1 MNLNGILGK
10 KQSSW
15 GPLTATRRKTRTRKT
30 GRLKQSEILWFS
42 EQMATMQS
50 GGIPMYKALGM
61 LSRMKKDSPMG
72 ARIAELQ
79 RKVSDGNTLA
89 EAMRADGKSWPATTV
104 ALVDAGEASGTMEK
118 AFARVSSLTDRS
130 LVLRRKLRSALT
142 YPTVVLVVMILL
154 VSGMLLVVVPRFE
167 DIYASLGSE
176 LPGITQLLV
185 SISGKAPF
193 VATMFLVVVVA
204 LVLLWRFAKGNK
216 TFAPRVDA
224 LKFSIPILGQLAL
237 KGVYARVSSL
247 LSALLSSGIP
257 LMEALEFT
265 AAAAGSSMHASS
277 LLRVR
282 RSLADGALF
291 SKALEE
297 EGMWPDI
304 MIQFAVV
311 GEQSGGLALM
321 MDKVATRAFD
331 EVETSSER
339 LTSLLEPLLMVIIGG
354 VVGLF
359 LLALYLPIL
368 DLGSQIR

>member
-1 MNLNGILGK
+1 
-10 KQSSW
+10 
-15 GPLTATRRKTRTRKT
+15 
-30 GRLKQSEILWFS
+30 
-42 EQMATMQS
+42 
-50 GGIPMYKALGM
+50 
-61 LSRMKKDSPMG
+61 
-72 ARIAELQ
+72 
-79 RKVSDGNTLA
+79 
-89 EAMRADGKSWPATTV
+89 
-104 ALVDAGEASGTMEK
+104 
-118 AFARVSSLTDRS
+118 
-130 LVLRRKLRSALT
+130 
-142 YPTVVLVVMILL
+142 
-154 VSGMLLVVVPRFE
+154 
-167 DIYASLGSE
+167 
-176 LPGITQLLV
+176 
-185 SISGKAPF
+185 
-193 VATMFLVVVVA
+193 
-204 LVLLWRFAKGNK
+204 
-216 TFAPRVDA
+216 VDA

-321 MDKVATRAFD
+321 LDKVATRAFD